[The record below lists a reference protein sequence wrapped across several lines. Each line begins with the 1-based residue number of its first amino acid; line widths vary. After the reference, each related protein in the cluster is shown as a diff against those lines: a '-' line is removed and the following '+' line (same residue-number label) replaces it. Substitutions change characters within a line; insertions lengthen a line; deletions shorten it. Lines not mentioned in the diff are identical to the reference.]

1 MTPLFWIALTWVLAT
16 IMVGRLPVGQRI
28 IPGAMLMVA
37 GILISLS
44 MGVTLGFWS
53 AILGFGAVFSL
64 FPNPLRL
71 IRARYRGEDIQMN
84 AQVLRYMVVPG
95 DL

>member
-28 IPGAMLMVA
+28 IPGAMLMAA
-37 GILISLS
+37 GVLISLS
-44 MGVTLGFWS
+44 MGVALGFFS
-53 AILGFGAVFSL
+53 ALLGLGAVFSL
-64 FPNPLRL
+64 FPNPIRL
-71 IRARYRGEDIQMN
+71 AVARYRGEEIAIN

-95 DL
+95 EL

>member
-28 IPGAMLMVA
+28 LPGALLMLSGV
-37 GILISLS
+37 LIILS
-44 MGVTLGFWS
+44 MTIQLGIVFGL
-53 AILGFGAVFSL
+53 LGLIAAGSL
-64 FPNPLRL
+64 FQNPARL
-71 IRARYRGEDIQMN
+71 ALARYRGEKFEIN
-84 AQVLRYMVVPG
+84 AQLLRYMVVPG